1 MSQALALMS
10 DPELHL
16 NDKDAYLNGLLH
28 NFGILLIGHLFPPE
42 FKMLNKLRESE
53 PDSSMQDI
61 EQQVFGM
68 GSAQQFIALGHGSM
82 GAILLKMWG
91 MPEST
96 VKVAAM
102 HQNFSYEGEYESEVK
117 LVQLSN
123 YLLAQ
128 YGIGDEP
135 LDVDAN
141 ELCLA
146 LGIDEDKAFALA
158 ELTVDQCRSL
168 DGMTS
173 QMVA

>member
-1 MSQALALMS
+1 
-10 DPELHL
+10 
-16 NDKDAYLNGLLH
+16 
-28 NFGILLIGHLFPPE
+28 
-42 FKMLNKLRESE
+42 
-53 PDSSMQDI
+53 
-61 EQQVFGM
+61 
-68 GSAQQFIALGHGSM
+68 
-82 GAILLKMWG
+82 
-91 MPEST
+91 

-135 LDVDAN
+135 LDIDAT